1 MIGWTPPPFRQ
12 SASAWV
18 GGAKAVQFVPKRD
31 TRRPP
36 RRQPAPPTAP
46 MADPAAAAS
55 SSSSAAIAKADPAPF
70 YALGAGTLLIV
81 VGLAGYLLSENAGPV
96 TALIPAIPGVLLIVC
111 GLVART
117 SAAALKHA
125 MHAAAG
131 VGLLGF
137 LAAVGALIARW
148 SGEFGLAQA
157 MQTAMAVI
165 CGGFVA
171 LCVKSFR
178 DARKRREAA

>member
-12 SASAWV
+12 SSSGWV
-18 GGAKAVQFVPKRD
+18 GAARKRYSSCRNA
-31 TRRPP
+31 TPAARPVDDP
-36 RRQPAPPTAP
+36 FREPLP

-55 SSSSAAIAKADPAPF
+55 SSLATSDPAPF

-81 VGLAGYLLSENAGPV
+81 VGLAGYLLSEKASPV
-96 TALIPAIPGVLLIVC
+96 TALIPAVPGVLLIVC

-137 LAAVGALIARW
+137 LAAVGALVARW

-157 MQTAMAVI
+157 VQTAMAVI

-178 DARKRREAA
+178 DARKRREAAAA